1 MINVYI
7 YKYSIEMS
15 QILITE
21 KQFKRLI
28 ETGSNSAAMDL
39 DIYTSTYTQPSDNGN
54 LDSEETM
61 QNIIDSLSEL
71 LSMVKAGKK
80 MSSQSKSDLARAF
93 DFIKK
98 SYSDIKYV
106 D

>member
-1 MINVYI
+1 
-7 YKYSIEMS
+7 MS

-21 KQFKRLI
+21 KQFRRLI

-39 DIYTSTYTQPSDNGN
+39 DIYTSTYNQPSDNGN

-71 LSMVKAGKK
+71 LTMVKTGKK
-80 MSSQSKSDLARAF
+80 MSPQSKTDLARAF
-93 DFIKK
+93 DYIKK
-98 SYSDIKYV
+98 TYSNIKYMK
-106 D
+106 

>member
-1 MINVYI
+1 MG
-7 YKYSIEMS
+7 

-21 KQFKRLI
+21 KQFIRLM

-39 DIYTSTYTQPSDNGN
+39 DIYTSTYNQPSDNGN
-54 LDSEETM
+54 LDSEETI

-71 LSMVKAGKK
+71 LNMVKTGKE
-80 MSSQSKSDLARAF
+80 MSPESKSDLARAY
-93 DFIKK
+93 DYIRK
-98 SYSDIKYV
+98 SYSDIKFT

>member
-1 MINVYI
+1 
-7 YKYSIEMS
+7 MS

-21 KQFKRLI
+21 KQLRRLL

-39 DIYTSTYTQPSDNGN
+39 DIYTTAYNQPSDNGN

-61 QNIIDSLSEL
+61 QNIIDSLTEI
-71 LSMVKAGKK
+71 LSMVKAGRKI
-80 MSSQSKSDLARAF
+80 SSETKSDLARAF

-98 SYSDIKYV
+98 SYSNIKYSE
-106 D
+106 